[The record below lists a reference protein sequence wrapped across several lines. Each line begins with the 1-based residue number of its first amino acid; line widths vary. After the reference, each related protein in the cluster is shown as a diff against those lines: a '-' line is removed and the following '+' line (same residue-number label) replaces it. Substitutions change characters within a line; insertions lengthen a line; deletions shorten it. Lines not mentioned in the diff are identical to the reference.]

1 MAGGEKRTAWWRDH
15 LIFSN
20 ELMMCPSLTDEPLW
34 QNLIS
39 NYLQLT
45 NINQQLTCM
54 TCGPGQAWRLLPAG
68 LFSSPA
74 FCWSGR
80 GAADVDQTADL
91 RPAADSAFSDS
102 LIGRRRWSKHVE
114 EERPQRRAL
123 RAAWGYKTTLK
134 YIFRQYP
141 PCFIYQSSSFIF
153 WCIFTDF
160 K

>member
-1 MAGGEKRTAWWRDH
+1 MAGGEKRTAWWRDR

-20 ELMMCPSLTDEPLW
+20 ELMVCPSLTDEPLW

-54 TCGPGQAWRLLPAG
+54 NCGPGQAWRLLTAG

-80 GAADVDQTADL
+80 GAADMYQTSGQLLTQRSVIHWLDTDVRVNVEDL
-91 RPAADSAFSDS
+91 RGELWGQQEATRLCLNTS
-102 LIGRRRWSKHVE
+102 LDNT
-114 EERPQRRAL
+114 Q
-123 RAAWGYKTTLK
+123 
-134 YIFRQYP
+134 

-153 WCIFTDF
+153 WCIFYRL
-160 K
+160 